1 MDDNIQKALDTRF
14 KTLEDSFVKAQNDL
28 VEAQKNNASKD
39 EILKLTKSIQTQGE
53 AFDNFASTLKE
64 KQVDSVAKQFNNFLK

>member
-39 EILKLTKSIQTQGE
+39 EILKLTKSFFIITGDSDE
-53 AFDNFASTLKE
+53 MLVCLKFIDFLP
-64 KQVDSVAKQFNNFLK
+64 QVSQ